1 MKMVV
6 SLVTKNCSNL
16 EGLLI
21 PWLYHLLILSDRG
34 WQSSRGN
41 EKAMGGEGEQV
52 GRPGAGDIGGKGKLG
67 ILINM
72 NILTKTHEIP
82 SHDGCFLP

>member
-6 SLVTKNCSNL
+6 SLVTKNCSNM

-21 PWLYHLLILSDRG
+21 TGLYHLLILSDRG
-34 WQSSRGN
+34 WQSKRGN
-41 EKAMGGEGEQV
+41 KKAMGGEGEQV
-52 GRPGAGDIGGKGKLG
+52 CRAGAGDIGGKGKLG

-72 NILTKTHEIP
+72 NILTKIHKIP
-82 SHDGCFLP
+82 HDGCFLP